1 MRLSRFP
8 VYQIRLKVLARDPA
22 DCEPLAPT

>member
-8 VYQIRLKVLARDPA
+8 VCQINLEVLARDRA

>member
-8 VYQIRLKVLARDPA
+8 VCQISLAVLARDRA